1 MRERSEMKA
10 HLAAN
15 MCRIE
20 QTVPSRTVD
29 AEPDNTLNTLS
40 PGRSSRWILPH
51 ELETPDRPT
60 SSGLQSPV
68 GVPVQFGPSP
78 MTREYSATPPA
89 HVPPAQWGEVYG
101 RGSDD
106 GCELF
111 GTAPEAEESDEL
123 CPQVAVPQLDEL
135 QNAHSPIAPLPQV
148 PVIAARCVNGNLLRP
163 SNAEEDQPSTAL
175 QQSEV
180 RAPGGVQLG
189 RGTPGQSPG
198 PGGRRGRDVHPPHC
212 RHHRPHQFRMPVQ
225 VQVQCHIQCSGRLCT
240 PDQRQQEEE
249 VHPETPP
256 IQGMAA
262 TLNGV
267 IQAAIHQEEAL
278 DQEEALGQE
287 ERTRHHHLPHQEE
300 VQAEVQDQ
308 VQCREELHPSRQEE
322 EQELQGLLHLHLQAL
337 HNHHDLLIHGVH
349 LIGPGKH
356 CRSSC
361 YRPTTRLAAYW
372 R

>member
-1 MRERSEMKA
+1 MKA

-51 ELETPDRPT
+51 ELETPNRPT

-89 HVPPAQWGEVYG
+89 HVPPAQWGEFYG

-111 GTAPEAEESDEL
+111 GAAPEAEESDEL
-123 CPQVAVPQLDEL
+123 CQQVAAPQPDEL
-135 QNAHSPIAPLPQV
+135 HDAHSPIAPLPQV
-148 PVIAARCVNGNLLRP
+148 PVIAARCVNGTILRP
-163 SNAEEDQPSTAL
+163 SNAEEDHPSTAC

-189 RGTPGQSPG
+189 RGTPGQQQS
-198 PGGRRGRDVHPPHC
+198 PGGRRGRDIDPPLPPPPPPPVPHASAAPSAVSYPMQWTPL
-212 RHHRPHQFRMPVQ
+212 HTRPKAAGGGGP
-225 VQVQCHIQCSGRLCT
+225 SG
-240 PDQRQQEEE
+240 D
-249 VHPETPP
+249 PP
-256 IQGMAA
+256 QGMAA
-262 TLNGV
+262 ILNGA
-267 IQAAIHQEEAL
+267 IQAAIHQQ
-278 DQEEALGQE
+278 DQEEEGQE
-287 ERTRHHHLPHQEE
+287 ERARHHHLQEG
-300 VQAEVQDQ
+300 VQAEVQDHPRGTPPQ
-308 VQCREELHPSRQEE
+308 QTGGGAGATPPSR
-322 EQELQGLLHLHLQAL
+322 
-337 HNHHDLLIHGVH
+337 
-349 LIGPGKH
+349 H
-356 CRSSC
+356 C
-361 YRPTTRLAAYW
+361 TTTTVF
-372 R
+372 